1 MNLEKQ
7 FNLDLKKIFG
17 LTIVNFLII
26 SSLLMFSNQTWALND
41 SGGESLFNQNCSG
54 CHVRGGNVIRRNKT
68 LKLSDLKRNGLD
80 NPEAIAKVARIGIG
94 IMSGYEEVLGE
105 GGDQIVA
112 NWIWEQTQKAWVQ
125 G

>member
-1 MNLEKQ
+1 MNLGRK
-7 FNLDLKKIFG
+7 FNLDPKKIFS
-17 LTIVNFLII
+17 LTIGNFLIVC
-26 SSLLMFSNQTWALND
+26 SLLIFSNQSWALNNS
-41 SGGESLFNQNCSG
+41 SGETLFNQNCSG

-68 LKLSDLKRNGLD
+68 LKLSALKRYGLD
-80 NPEAIAKVARIGIG
+80 SPEEIAKVARNGIG